1 MTHSLKAF
9 LGTSALVA
17 MAGMASADQVFT
29 DDVIIDGSLCV
40 GVDCV
45 NGESFGF
52 DTIRLKENNLRIR
65 AFDTSSSGS
74 FPTVD
79 WQITFNDS
87 VNGGQNKFS
96 VDDLDTSRTPF
107 TIESGVRSNQL
118 YLADNNK
125 VGFGT
130 STPVVDLHVKQ
141 GNTPTLRLEQDG
153 SSGFA
158 TQTWDLAGNETN
170 FFVRDV
176 TNGSRLPFKV
186 FPNAPTNA
194 LIVEGSTGDI
204 GLGIQSPTAAVH
216 INRSTG
222 SALDALKIVNNG
234 GSFITM
240 ENTAAG
246 TSWFFTHQQ
255 TGNNDFIIA
264 DAVADGAE
272 LTLTSG
278 GNLIIAGTLTQSSDK
293 NAKMAIEPI
302 DSHEVLAKVSALPLS
317 SWTYKHD
324 ADTGARHIGPM
335 AQDFH
340 AAFGTGYNDT
350 TISTLDTSG
359 VALAAIQALHAQTS
373 EQQALIATL
382 SARLESLEAQTAD

>member
-1 MTHSLKAF
+1 MTYSLKAA
-9 LGTSALVA
+9 LGTSALIA
-17 MAGMASADQVFT
+17 MAGMAQADQVFT
-29 DDVIIDGSLCV
+29 DDVIVDGSLCV

-52 DTIRLKENNLRIR
+52 DTIRLKENNLRIK
-65 AFDTSSSGS
+65 AQDTSSSGS

-87 VNGGQNKFS
+87 ANGGANKFS
-96 VDDLDTSRTPF
+96 IDDIDSGRTPF
-107 TIESGVRSNQL
+107 TIEANTRSHQL

-153 SSGFA
+153 SSGFTA
-158 TQTWDLAGNETN
+158 QTWDLAGNETN

-176 TNGSRLPFKV
+176 TNGSKLPFKV

-204 GLGIQSPTAAVH
+204 GMGIQSPTAAVH
-216 INRSTG
+216 INRSSGG
-222 SALDALKIVNNG
+222 SLDAFKIVNNG

-240 ENTAAG
+240 ENTSSG
-246 TSWFFTHQQ
+246 TSWFFTHENG
-255 TGNNDFIIA
+255 GNNDFIIA

-272 LTLTSG
+272 LTLTAA
-278 GNLIIAGTLTQSSDK
+278 GNLIIAGTLSESSDK

-302 DSHEVLAKVSALPLS
+302 DSHDVLAKVSQLPVS

-324 ADTGARHIGPM
+324 AETGTRHIGPM
-335 AQDFH
+335 AQDFY
-340 AAFGTGYNDT
+340 AAFGTGHSDT

-359 VALAAIQALHAQTS
+359 VALAAIQALHAQNT

-382 SARLESLEAQTAD
+382 SARLESLEAQIAD